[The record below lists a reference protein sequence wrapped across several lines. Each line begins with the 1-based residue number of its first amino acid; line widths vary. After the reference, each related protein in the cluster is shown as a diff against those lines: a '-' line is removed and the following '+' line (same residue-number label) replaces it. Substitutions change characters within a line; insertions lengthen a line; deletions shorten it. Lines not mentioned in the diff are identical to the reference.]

1 METLA
6 ALSVIEVGGDRLRME
21 QAWAL
26 RRRVFIE
33 EQHVPEEVE
42 LDADDARAFHA
53 LALERASPADPASLA
68 GPERPV
74 GCGRMLAHG
83 DYVKIGRMAVL
94 AERRGAGIGR
104 RVLEFLVERARQRG
118 FRRAVLDAQL
128 HAEGFYRKQGFTPVG
143 EIFEEAGIMH
153 RRMERAL

>member
-1 METLA
+1 MDA
-6 ALSVIEVGGDRLRME
+6 PVALSVMEIGEDRSRME

-33 EQHVPEEVE
+33 EQHVPEEIE

-53 LALERASPADPASLA
+53 LALED
-68 GPERPV
+68 GRPV
-74 GCGRMLAHG
+74 GCGRMVPHG

-94 AERRGAGIGR
+94 AERRGAGVGR
-104 RVLEFLVERARQRG
+104 RVLEFLIEHARRRG

-128 HAEGFYRKQGFTPVG
+128 HAERFYLKQGFTPVG
-143 EIFEEAGIMH
+143 DTFEEAGIMH
-153 RRMERAL
+153 RRMEHTL

>member
-1 METLA
+1 MNPPAPLM
-6 ALSVIEVGGDRLRME
+6 VVEVGDDRSLMD

-42 LDADDARAFHA
+42 LDPDDAKALHA
-53 LALERASPADPASLA
+53 LALEHGRAIA
-68 GPERPV
+68 
-74 GCGRMLAHG
+74 CGRMVPHG

-94 AERRGAGIGR
+94 ADRRRSGVGR
-104 RVLEFLVERARQRG
+104 RVLNFLIERARRRG

-128 HAEGFYRKQGFTPVG
+128 HAEEFYRKQGFTPVG
-143 EIFEEAGIMH
+143 EVFQEAGIMH
-153 RRMERAL
+153 RRMERSL

>member
-1 METLA
+1 MDVSA
-6 ALSVIEVGGDRLRME
+6 AFSVIEVGGDRSRME

-33 EQHVPEEVE
+33 EQQVPEEIE

-53 LALERASPADPASLA
+53 LALE
-68 GPERPV
+68 GGRPV

-104 RVLEFLVERARQRG
+104 GVLQFLVEHARQRG
-118 FRRAVLDAQL
+118 ARRAVLDAQV
-128 HAEGFYRKQGFTPVG
+128 HAQGFYLKQGFTPVG
-143 EIFEEAGIMH
+143 EVFQEAGIMH
-153 RRMERAL
+153 RRMERVL

>member
-1 METLA
+1 MDA
-6 ALSVIEVGGDRLRME
+6 PVALSVIEVGGDRSRME

-33 EQHVPEEVE
+33 EQHVPEEIE
-42 LDADDARAFHA
+42 LDADDARAVHA
-53 LALERASPADPASLA
+53 LALEGTRPQ
-68 GPERPV
+68 RPV

-94 AERRGAGIGR
+94 AERRGIGVGR
-104 RVLEFLVERARQRG
+104 RVLEFLIEHARQRG
-118 FRRAVLDAQL
+118 FRRAVLDAQV
-128 HAEGFYRKQGFTPVG
+128 HAEGFYLKQGFIPVG
-143 EIFEEAGIMH
+143 EVFEEAGIMH